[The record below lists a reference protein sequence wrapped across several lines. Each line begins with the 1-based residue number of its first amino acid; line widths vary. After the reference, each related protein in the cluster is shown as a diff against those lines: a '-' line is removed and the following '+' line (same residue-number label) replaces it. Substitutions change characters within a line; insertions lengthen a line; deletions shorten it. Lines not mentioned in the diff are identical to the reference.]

1 MLITLEHLILSFGH
15 FPSKWNQLERQ
26 ETKDKYSYI
35 PGQCMYL
42 HTYQYTTD
50 SVVACQQNNMHFW
63 CSRWVTLAK
72 SPDRFKSA
80 AFESFTLIY
89 DTYIW
94 FFLKKKFYPIETWE
108 AIQIWE
114 MNLFLNLGAILHS
127 IKICDAHYHISHRN
141 YTLFIS
147 TSFQTVLSAFIKRL
161 CDNVYTAR
169 VAICLIFFCFQ
180 TFCSSSR

>member
-1 MLITLEHLILSFGH
+1 MIHKFKSSHKVKIRIIILVLITLEHLILSFGH

-94 FFLKKKFYPIETWE
+94 FFFKKK
-108 AIQIWE
+108 
-114 MNLFLNLGAILHS
+114 IL
-127 IKICDAHYHISHRN
+127 SHRN
-141 YTLFIS
+141 MGGYSDLGDEPFPEFGRNITFHKDLWCTLSYF
-147 TSFQTVLSAFIKRL
+147 TS
-161 CDNVYTAR
+161 
-169 VAICLIFFCFQ
+169 
-180 TFCSSSR
+180 

>member
-1 MLITLEHLILSFGH
+1 MDTSLQSETNWRDKRQKINILIYQASVCI
-15 FPSKWNQLERQ
+15 
-26 ETKDKYSYI
+26 YI
-35 PGQCMYL
+35 

-89 DTYIW
+89 DTYIC
-94 FFLKKKFYPIETWE
+94 FFFKKKIYPIETWE

-169 VAICLIFFCFQ
+169 VAICLCFFLFPDIL
-180 TFCSSSR
+180 